1 MRASERAYTTLREE
15 IVEGTLA
22 PGTVLGEV
30 EHSARLDLSRTPLRE
45 ALARLV
51 ADGLVA
57 PSPSRGLVVTEISRA
72 DARRL
77 YDPRIALEVL
87 AARRAAEEVGRA
99 DEAEEHS
106 PGAFAALA
114 DRFEEAA
121 APLAAGADPTDY
133 YALTAELDR
142 ALDAACAN
150 PYLVDSLRGLRLH
163 LARLRR
169 LARHAPR
176 RLADS
181 AREHAGIARAIA
193 SADPDLA
200 AAATEVH
207 LRRALAHLL
216 AEQENTPPDPTI
228 PPLQEETA

>member
-1 MRASERAYTTLREE
+1 MLS
-15 IVEGTLA
+15 
-22 PGTVLGEV
+22 VL
-30 EHSARLDLSRTPLRE
+30 SFA
-45 ALARLV
+45 LV
-51 ADGLVA
+51 AALLAWGL
-57 PSPSRGLVVTEISRA
+57 PW
-72 DARRL
+72 
-77 YDPRIALEVL
+77 
-87 AARRAAEEVGRA
+87 
-99 DEAEEHS
+99 
-106 PGAFAALA
+106 
-114 DRFEEAA
+114 
-121 APLAAGADPTDY
+121 AAGASW
-133 YALTAELDR
+133 AQIL
-142 ALDAACAN
+142 
-150 PYLVDSLRGLRLH
+150 DSLRGLRLH